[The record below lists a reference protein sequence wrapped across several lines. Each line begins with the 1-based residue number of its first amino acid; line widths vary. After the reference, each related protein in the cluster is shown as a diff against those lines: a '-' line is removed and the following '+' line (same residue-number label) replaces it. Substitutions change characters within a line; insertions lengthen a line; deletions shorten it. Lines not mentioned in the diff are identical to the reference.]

1 MPGINGIFEPFKK
14 YVRNQLKKRQ
24 EIVNSRK
31 EGEFLTYTTAK
42 TSFLR
47 MVSGVNIAIK
57 NKILESRETPQK
69 LNEGLAKQYILEGGT
84 LYYDRL
90 GEGAMRESFTEGKK
104 ESKHRGFTYG
114 DDHVRA
120 DAGDNFG
127 I

>member
-90 GEGAMRESFTEGKK
+90 GEGAKRS
-104 ESKHRGFTYG
+104 Y
-114 DDHVRA
+114 
-120 DAGDNFG
+120 N
-127 I
+127 